1 MRLYCAAGVPTVMV
15 GPRGIELA
23 HAVDERV
30 AVADLGAVARILA
43 GVIARFASAL
53 R

>member
-1 MRLYCAAGVPTVMV
+1 MV

-30 AVADLGAVARILA
+30 AVADLGATARILA
-43 GVIARFASAL
+43 DIVARFGA
-53 R
+53 

>member
-1 MRLYCAAGVPTVMV
+1 MLGTN
-15 GPRGIELA
+15 GIELA

-30 AVADLGAVARILA
+30 SVTELGTLARILA
-43 GVIARFASAL
+43 GVVARFGAAS